1 MNRIDRLLK
10 TLANLLALAAG
21 AAMVL
26 MMAHIVADVAMKYLL
41 NDPIDGTT
49 EIVAAYYMAATVFLP
64 LAYVAVAGE
73 HLDVTLFT
81 QRLSGRGL
89 RVLSLLGLVATA
101 LYLGFVCYHG
111 VVEALRRTA
120 EGEAW
125 ETSVKL
131 LAVWPSRWFLPI
143 GAGAMGLYVLLAA
156 VRTLRG
162 TTSVAADDST
172 APQEKSE

>member
-10 TLANLLALAAG
+10 ALANFLALAAG

-81 QRLSGRGL
+81 QRLRGRGL
-89 RVLSLLGLVATA
+89 RLLSLLGLVATA
-101 LYLGFVCYHG
+101 LYLGFICYHG

-125 ETSVKL
+125 ETSVRL

-143 GAGAMGLYVLLAA
+143 GAGAMGLYILLAA

-162 TTSVAADDST
+162 ATSVAADDHT
-172 APQEKSE
+172 APREKAE

>member
-1 MNRIDRLLK
+1 MGRIDRLLK
-10 TLANLLALAAG
+10 GLASVLAVAAG
-21 AAMVL
+21 VAMVL

-49 EIVAAYYMAATVFLP
+49 EMVAAYYMAATVFLP
-64 LAYVAVAGE
+64 LAYVAVSGE

-81 QRLSGRGL
+81 QRLSGIPL
-89 RVLSLLGLVATA
+89 KILTVLALTATA
-101 LYLGFVCYHG
+101 LYLGFICYHG

-143 GAGAMGLYVLLAA
+143 GAGAMGLCVLVALA
-156 VRTLRG
+156 RTLIGERSQSG
-162 TTSVAADDST
+162 ASR
-172 APQEKSE
+172 P